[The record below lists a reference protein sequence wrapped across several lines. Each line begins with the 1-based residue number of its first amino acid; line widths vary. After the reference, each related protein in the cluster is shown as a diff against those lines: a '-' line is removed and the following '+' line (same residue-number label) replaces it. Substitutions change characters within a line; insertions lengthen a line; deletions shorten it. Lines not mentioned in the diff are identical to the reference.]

1 MGASKQRLEQ
11 AKEDLKAS
19 EAHVKE
25 AEDFLAESTKKSEEA
40 EAEAQRA
47 IEEGLKKKKEK
58 EEAKEKL
65 GGHLR
70 ELQEAAENDIEKVTK
85 AAHEEKMK
93 KVNAAKEKTAK
104 VEKTAAA
111 EKEASAKKA
120 KR

>member
-1 MGASKQRLEQ
+1 MGAAAKQRMDEVKVQQRLAQ
-11 AKEDLKAS
+11 
-19 EAHVKE
+19 AHVKE

-93 KVNAAKEKTAK
+93 KVNAAK
-104 VEKTAAA
+104 
-111 EKEASAKKA
+111 
-120 KR
+120 